1 LVTRLG
7 QPSIQASAR
16 RTRLLSAFSGFSGS
30 VVQVCGTTEALEGL
44 MPLNS
49 SSPIAFLAQADLNG
63 RAGHFSAIGGF
74 SGSAVQMNG
83 TAETLNELTP
93 LINSA
98 HRLVDRRTRT
108 RRLASSA
115 HSAVSV
121 GQRFGRAGTTEPLGR
136 LNTLRVRVTG
146 P

>member
-1 LVTRLG
+1 MVTRLG

-16 RTRLLSAFSGFSGS
+16 RTRLLSAFSGSA
-30 VVQVCGTTEALEGL
+30 VQVCGTTEALKGL

-63 RAGHFSAIGGF
+63 RAGHFSAISGF

-83 TAETLNELTP
+83 TAETLNELMP

-98 HRLVDRRTRT
+98 HRLLDTDAPARGGWLLRCI
-108 RRLASSA
+108 
-115 HSAVSV
+115 
-121 GQRFGRAGTTEPLGR
+121 QRFQWVSGSAEPEPLNR
-136 LNTLRVRVTG
+136 WED
-146 P
+146 